1 MFIPS
6 TRRVAV
12 VPLAFTVLV
21 TVFLTTSR
29 VDWENDD
36 LEPPR
41 LQRNESLE
49 SSLAVDSGPRFAYA
63 QYATNLNYLCNA
75 VSFNVS
81 RLQALHRAGFR
92 CAKQR
97 EKIDYQHRFQIIT
110 FSRLG
115 RLGTRHDM
123 VLIFPESWSEGKT
136 SEAKAIR
143 KLRADHPRLVLRP
156 FEYLRISKTKAS
168 ATWADSLNKFHAFDL
183 TEYSRVLI
191 FDSDTQVLN
200 NMDHLFLEPK
210 AAVAVPRAYWL
221 NELNATSEEH
231 VLSSHVMLI
240 EPDRGLHDA
249 LVEESLSSG
258 MLDMDLV
265 NRRFKDTAMLLPHR
279 RLALLTGEFR
289 GGDHQKYLSPN
300 QHEEWDPVAEVSEAY
315 LVHFSDWPMPKPW
328 EPRTAEQWNAALPAC
343 PESET
348 DKPGRPR
355 CGDRLMW
362 TGFYEDYD
370 HDKKMSCRRLG

>member
-1 MFIPS
+1 MFIPL

-12 VPLAFTVLV
+12 VLLASIVWVSVLFTS
-21 TVFLTTSR
+21 SR
-29 VDWENDD
+29 LDWENSD

-41 LQRNESLE
+41 LLRNESLE
-49 SSLAVDSGPRFAYA
+49 SSSAVDSGPQFAYA
-63 QYATNLNYLCNA
+63 QYATSLNYLCNA
-75 VSFNVS
+75 IINFH
-81 RLQALHRAGFR
+81 RL
-92 CAKQR
+92 
-97 EKIDYQHRFQIIT
+97 DRF
-110 FSRLG
+110 
-115 RLGTRHDM
+115 GTRHDM

-136 SEAKAIR
+136 PEAKAIR

-168 ATWADSLNKFHAFDL
+168 ATWADSLNKFHAFAL

-200 NMDHLFLEPK
+200 NMDHLFLVPR
-210 AAVAVPRAYWL
+210 APVAVPRAYWL
-221 NELNATSEEH
+221 NELEATAEEH

-240 EPDRGLHDA
+240 EPDTQLHDA

-289 GGDHQKYLSPN
+289 GGDHQRYLSPN
-300 QHEEWDPVAEVSEAY
+300 RHEEWDPVAEASGAY
-315 LVHFSDWPMPKPW
+315 MVHFSDWPMPKPW
-328 EPRTAEQWNAALPAC
+328 EPRTAEQWSAALPAC
-343 PESET
+343 EASEA
-348 DKPGRPR
+348 DRPGRPR
-355 CGDRLMW
+355 CADRLVW

-370 HDKKMSCRRLG
+370 RDRKMYCRRLG